1 MYKITSFDSFFHKS
15 YLSTSLSLFINTEIV
30 TITHDKCCLGEYIMK
45 KALMISIFASSI
57 LFSSEAIQPDRMKN
71 MSEMETAMAT
81 IQKGFLYDNVN
92 VVKNGVVQLKKT
104 VKFTESFIKEGVG
117 ENKINNKVYAHKV
130 AEQIDSMA
138 DEILV
143 TFKKGDRYS
152 AANNYLL
159 ILSKCLSCHQT
170 VRSW

>member
-1 MYKITSFDSFFHKS
+1 MATQNYRWRLDQGAQNAYFWTDTWVDITPFPGNAYNNFTNQFFEVRLLRT
-15 YLSTSLSLFINTEIV
+15 YLGSPSEVSVHMSIV
-30 TITHDKCCLGEYIMK
+30 D
-45 KALMISIFASSI
+45 
-57 LFSSEAIQPDRMKN
+57 
-71 MSEMETAMAT
+71 ETAMSE

-92 VVKNGVVQLKKT
+92 VVKNGVKHLKVT
-104 VKFTESFIKEGVG
+104 IAHTESFIKEGVG
-117 ENKINNKVYAHKV
+117 ENKINNKVYAKKV
-130 AEQIDSMA
+130 ADQIDTMA
-138 DEILV
+138 DEILT